1 MNRHE
6 RRKQKRSQAT
16 STFHKNLL
24 KAIQLHTNKEY
35 ELANKLYNEL
45 LSIQPNNYDVLRH
58 LGILFQDQGNYEMA
72 YDFFLRSI
80 EVNPKGFEA
89 LNNLGTIHAKNK
101 NYELAIKCFN
111 RSLEINEKYIPTINN
126 LASIYH
132 KINYPRQALEFS
144 SRALAIQPEN
154 PFTKNQHAKALVINN
169 RPKEAIEILKELNST
184 FDDNDDYKFNL
195 SSAYREI
202 GEFEKANKIT
212 VAGFR
217 KNYKTLPYLTSYVAD
232 KRNKLTTEHLN
243 YYDNQL
249 NDNMVNNDDKVIIA
263 HSLFGYFKNQK
274 NFEKAGQYLTRGNS
288 IQYSIKD
295 FNFDFER
302 DFFKKIKKIFSQKRE
317 FKVDIFESKNIPIF
331 ICGMPRSGT
340 TLCEQILSSHSK
352 VVGAGELSYLAET
365 SGINKI
371 ISPSV
376 SEIDEFESTIN
387 NIEAL
392 KKVRNNY
399 LDYLKKHNSNNA
411 LYICDKMPHNFILI
425 GLIKLILPEAKI
437 IYCKRD
443 PIDNCFSL
451 YSHKFMEMSHQYSYD
466 QVTLAKYYYLHK
478 ELMDF
483 WIMMFGDKIF
493 ILDNEELVDD
503 QENVS
508 KKIIQFCDLNWEK
521 QCLQFH
527 KNKRQVRT
535 ASIEQVRKPINKK
548 SIGAW
553 KNYSPYLTELVNEL
567 TNHR

>member
-232 KRNKLTTEHLN
+232 KRNKLTAEHLN

-249 NDNMVNNDDKVIIA
+249 NDNMVNGDDKVIIA

-399 LDYLKKHNSNNA
+399 LDYLKKHNSNNS

-483 WIMMFGDKIF
+483 WIKMFGDKIF

-508 KKIIQFCDLNWEK
+508 KKLIQFCDLNWEK

>member
-6 RRKQKRSQAT
+6 RRKQKRNQAT

-24 KAIQLHTNKEY
+24 KAIQLHTNKDY

-144 SRALAIQPEN
+144 SRALGIQPEN

-212 VAGFR
+212 VAGFK

-232 KRNKLTTEHLN
+232 KKNKLTTEHLN
-243 YYDNQL
+243 YYDSQL

-274 NFEKAGQYLTRGNS
+274 NFEKAGQYLTQGNS
-288 IQYSIKD
+288 IQYSIKN

-317 FKVDIFESKNIPIF
+317 FKVDIFDSKNIPIF

-352 VVGAGELSYLAET
+352 VEGAGELSYLAET

-376 SEIDEFESTIN
+376 SEIEEFESTIN
-387 NIEAL
+387 NNETL

-399 LDYLKKHNSNNA
+399 LDYLKKHNSNNSI
-411 LYICDKMPHNFILI
+411 YICDKMPHNFILI

-451 YSHKFMEMSHQYSYD
+451 YSHKFIEMSHQYSYD

-483 WIMMFGDKIF
+483 WIKTFGDKIF
-493 ILDNEELVDD
+493 ILDNEELVND

-508 KKIIQFCDLNWEK
+508 KKLIQFCDLNWEK

-527 KNKRQVRT
+527 RNKRQVRT
-535 ASIEQVRKPINKK
+535 ASIEQVRKPINSK

-553 KNYSPYLTELVNEL
+553 KNYSPYLTKLVNEL
-567 TNHR
+567 TNQK